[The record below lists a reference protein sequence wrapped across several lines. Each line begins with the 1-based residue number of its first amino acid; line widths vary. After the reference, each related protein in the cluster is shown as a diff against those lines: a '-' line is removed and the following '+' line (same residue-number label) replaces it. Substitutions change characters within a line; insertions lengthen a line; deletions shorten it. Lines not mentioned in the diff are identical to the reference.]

1 MKLFILLVCLAIERY
16 LHIGTISRRFFWL
29 ERYLTRLQKRYANH
43 LDKLEG
49 YRGILVALAPIFI
62 IVGIPNIIIYYMGTV
77 GMSAL
82 LLHFIVLMY
91 CLGPNN
97 LFHHVEVYLRAKR
110 EEDKKASDVAYMSLT
125 EESCLQEDEKVAGR
139 KLTDTIFIKGNDYF
153 LAVIFWYILL
163 GPIGCLIYRFVYMMA
178 RLASQG
184 SEPAMIFADS
194 AIRLNEKLN
203 WLPSRLSG
211 FLFVLFR
218 GKQAKKAWKENV
230 FSNASDEECLTRCGL
245 AGVKMDSPED
255 LPSLEENKDAIY
267 LIDRAIY
274 IVLGV
279 YAMETLLSWVFSSMG
294 YSILLLSL
302 L

>member
-16 LHIGTISRRFFWL
+16 LHIGTIARRFFWL
-29 ERYLTRLQKRYANH
+29 ERYLTRVQKRYAKN
-43 LDKLEG
+43 LNKLEG
-49 YRGILVALAPIFI
+49 YRGVLIALMPIFL
-62 IVGIPNIIIYYMGTV
+62 IVGIPHIIILYMGTA

-82 LLHFIVLMY
+82 LLQFVVLMY

-97 LFHHVEVYLRAKR
+97 LYHHVEVYLRAKR
-110 EEDKKASDVAYMSLT
+110 EDDKKACDVAYMNLT
-125 EESCLQEDEKVAGR
+125 GESCIEQDEKVVGR
-139 KLTDTIFIKGNDYF
+139 KLTDTIFIKANDYF
-153 LAVIFWYILL
+153 LAVIFWYIVF
-163 GPIGCLIYRFVYMMA
+163 GPVGCLVYRFVYMVA

-184 SEPAMIFADS
+184 SESAMIFADA

-203 WLPSRLSG
+203 WLPSRVSG

-218 GKQAKKAWKENV
+218 GKQAKKTWKENV
-230 FSNASDEECLTRCGL
+230 FSSATDEECLTRCGL
-245 AGVKMDSPED
+245 AGVKMDSPDD
-255 LPSLEENKDAIY
+255 LPPLEENKDAIN
-267 LIDRAIY
+267 LVDRAIF